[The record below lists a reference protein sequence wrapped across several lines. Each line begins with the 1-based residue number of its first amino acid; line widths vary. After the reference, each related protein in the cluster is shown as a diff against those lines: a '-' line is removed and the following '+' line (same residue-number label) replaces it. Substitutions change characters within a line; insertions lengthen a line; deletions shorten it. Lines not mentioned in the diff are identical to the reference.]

1 MRAIGRWSLAAL
13 VINSIIGSGIFGLPS
28 DVARLIGRASPWAVL
43 LAGAAAGVIMACFA
57 EVASQFT
64 QAGGP
69 YLYARAA
76 FGRFVG
82 IEMGWMLWLVRLAAP
97 AATSNLFVIYCG
109 EFWPHAKEPV
119 PRFLILTFLY
129 GVLTLINY
137 RGVRASTQVS
147 NVFTVAKLVPLF
159 LVAIAGS
166 FYLLAGHKA
175 APILPG
181 GAGAGAWLRACLLL
195 VFAYGGFETALT
207 PLSEAKNPRR
217 DAAFALFTA
226 LITCTLLYS
235 AIQWVVVGILPD
247 PAHSERPLADV
258 ARLVFGNGG
267 AAFVSLGAL
276 VSVVGYLSANMLGV
290 PRITFALAENGD
302 FPSIFAAIHPVSAPP
317 MYRSSSFG
325 LLSWLLALFGSFTWN
340 ATLSAVA
347 RLLYYGLVC
356 AALPVFRRKQ
366 PEAAMFRL
374 PGGTGFAVLG
384 VGICVVLITGV
395 DLGGSLILLAT
406 ALVATHQLAAGAEAA
421 SGRNVCFILRCMTR
435 SRRHCVERS
444 QTARLGRLMKFKFLL
459 PLLFGVSLL
468 VSGRQISPGSDDF
481 LVERDVAVPM
491 RDGVVLR
498 ADLLRPRG
506 EGLFPVLVYRTP
518 YGKEPALREYTTFRR
533 AVEHGYAVVVQDV
546 RGRYAS
552 DGEFRPYRK

>member
-43 LAGAAAGVIMACFA
+43 LAGAAGGVIMACFA

-109 EFWPHAKEPV
+109 EFWPHAKEPL

-129 GVLTLINY
+129 GILTLINY
-137 RGVRASTQVS
+137 RGVRASTRVS
-147 NVFTVAKLVPLF
+147 NGFTVAKLVPLF

-175 APILPG
+175 VPVLPG
-181 GAGAGAWLRACLLL
+181 GARAGAWLKACLLL
-195 VFAYGGFETALT
+195 VFAYGGFETALA

-226 LITCTLLYS
+226 LVTCTLLYS

-258 ARLVFGNGG
+258 ARFVFGNGG
-267 AAFVSLGAL
+267 AAFVSAGAL

-302 FPSIFAAIHPVSAPP
+302 FPSIFAAIHPRFRTPYISILA
-317 MYRSSSFG
+317 FA
-325 LLSWLLALFGSFTWN
+325 LLSWLLALLGSFTWN

-366 PEAAMFRL
+366 PKAAMFRL
-374 PGGTGFAVLG
+374 PGGTAFAVLG
-384 VGICVVLITGV
+384 TGICVVLITGV
-395 DLGGSLILLAT
+395 NLSGSLILLAT
-406 ALVATHQLAAGAEAA
+406 ALVAML
-421 SGRNVCFILRCMTR
+421 NW
-435 SRRHCVERS
+435 
-444 QTARLGRLMKFKFLL
+444 
-459 PLLFGVSLL
+459 LL
-468 VSGRQISPGSDDF
+468 VRNRRTGEA
-481 LVERDVAVPM
+481 LVP
-491 RDGVVLR
+491 
-498 ADLLRPRG
+498 
-506 EGLFPVLVYRTP
+506 
-518 YGKEPALREYTTFRR
+518 
-533 AVEHGYAVVVQDV
+533 
-546 RGRYAS
+546 
-552 DGEFRPYRK
+552 

>member
-1 MRAIGRWSLAAL
+1 MSGTEPSGLVRAIGRWSLAAL

-43 LAGAAAGVIMACFA
+43 LAGVAAGVIMACCA

-69 YLYARAA
+69 YLYVRAA
-76 FGRFVG
+76 FGRLLG

-97 AATSNLFVIYCG
+97 AATADLFVIYCG
-109 EFWPHAKEPV
+109 EFWPQAKDPI

-129 GVLTLINY
+129 GILTLINY

-159 LVAIAGS
+159 LVAIAGA
-166 FYLLAGHKA
+166 FYLMAGHKA
-175 APILPG
+175 APALPG
-181 GAGAGAWLRACLLL
+181 GAGTGAWLKASLLL

-226 LITCTLLYS
+226 LILCTLLYS
-235 AIQWVVVGILPD
+235 VIQWVVVGILPD
-247 PAHSERPLADV
+247 PGHSERPLADV

-267 AAFVSLGAL
+267 AVFVSVGAL

-302 FPSIFAAIHPVSAPP
+302 FPSIFAAIHPRFRTPYVSILA
-317 MYRSSSFG
+317 FA
-325 LLSWLLALFGSFTWN
+325 LLSWLLSLAGSFTWN

-356 AALPVFRRKQ
+356 AALPVLRRKQ
-366 PEAAMFRL
+366 PGAAMFRL
-374 PGGTGFAVLG
+374 PGGIWFAVLG
-384 VGICVVLITGV
+384 AGICAVLITGV
-395 DLGGSLILLAT
+395 NLSGSLILLAT
-406 ALVATHQLAAGAEAA
+406 AAVA
-421 SGRNVCFILRCMTR
+421 
-435 SRRHCVERS
+435 
-444 QTARLGRLMKFKFLL
+444 LL
-459 PLLFGVSLL
+459 NWLL
-468 VSGRQISPGSDDF
+468 VR
-481 LVERDVAVPM
+481 ERKDTSSAI
-491 RDGVVLR
+491 
-498 ADLLRPRG
+498 
-506 EGLFPVLVYRTP
+506 
-518 YGKEPALREYTTFRR
+518 
-533 AVEHGYAVVVQDV
+533 
-546 RGRYAS
+546 
-552 DGEFRPYRK
+552 

>member
-1 MRAIGRWSLAAL
+1 MPGNEQYGLVRAIGRWSLAAL
-13 VINSIIGSGIFGLPS
+13 VVNSIIGSGIFGLPA

-43 LAGAAAGVIMACFA
+43 VAGAAAGVIMACFA

-64 QAGGP
+64 GAGGP

-76 FGRFVG
+76 FGRLVG

-109 EFWPHAKEPV
+109 EFWPRAQEPL
-119 PRFLILTFLY
+119 PRFLILTSLY

-137 RGVRASTQVS
+137 RGVRASTHVS

-159 LVAIAGS
+159 LVAIVGS

-175 APILPG
+175 APVLPG
-181 GAGAGAWLRACLLL
+181 GAGVSAWLKACLLL

-207 PLSEAKNPRR
+207 PLSEAKDPRR

-258 ARLVFGNGG
+258 ARLVFGNDG
-267 AAFVSLGAL
+267 AAFVSVGAL
-276 VSVVGYLSANMLGV
+276 VSVLGYLSANMLGV

-302 FPSIFAAIHPVSAPP
+302 FPSMFAAVHSRFRTPYVSILA
-317 MYRSSSFG
+317 FA
-325 LLSWLLALFGSFTWN
+325 LLSWLLALLGSFTWN

-366 PEAAMFRL
+366 PGAAMFRL
-374 PGGTGFAVLG
+374 PAGTLFAVLG
-384 VGICVVLITGV
+384 AGICAVLITGV
-395 DLGGSLILLAT
+395 NLSGSLILLAT
-406 ALVATHQLAAGAEAA
+406 AVVALLNWLMVRKRPPGEAL
-421 SGRNVCFILRCMTR
+421 S
-435 SRRHCVERS
+435 
-444 QTARLGRLMKFKFLL
+444 
-459 PLLFGVSLL
+459 
-468 VSGRQISPGSDDF
+468 
-481 LVERDVAVPM
+481 
-491 RDGVVLR
+491 
-498 ADLLRPRG
+498 
-506 EGLFPVLVYRTP
+506 
-518 YGKEPALREYTTFRR
+518 
-533 AVEHGYAVVVQDV
+533 
-546 RGRYAS
+546 
-552 DGEFRPYRK
+552 

>member
-1 MRAIGRWSLAAL
+1 MPGGEQTGLVRAIGRWSLAAL
-13 VINSIIGSGIFGLPS
+13 VLNSIIGSGIFGLPS
-28 DVARLIGRASPWAVL
+28 DVARLIGRASSWAVL
-43 LAGAAAGVIMACFA
+43 LAGVSAGVIMACFA

-69 YLYARAA
+69 YLYAQAA

-109 EFWPHAKEPV
+109 EFWPHAKDPL

-137 RGVRASTQVS
+137 RGVRGSTQVS

-175 APILPG
+175 APALPG
-181 GAGAGAWLRACLLL
+181 GAGTGAWLKACLLL

-258 ARLVFGNGG
+258 ARLVFGSGG

-290 PRITFALAENGD
+290 PRITFALAENRD
-302 FPSIFAAIHPVSAPP
+302 FPSIFAAIHPRFRTPYVSILA
-317 MYRSSSFG
+317 FA
-325 LLSWLLALFGSFTWN
+325 LLSWLLALLGSFTWN

-356 AALPVFRRKQ
+356 AALPVFRHKQ
-366 PEAAMFRL
+366 PGAALFRL
-374 PGGTGFAVLG
+374 PGGTLFAGLG
-384 VGICVVLITGV
+384 VAICAVLITGV
-395 DLGGSLILLAT
+395 DLGGSLILLTT
-406 ALVATHQLAAGAEAA
+406 AAVATI
-421 SGRNVCFILRCMTR
+421 NW
-435 SRRHCVERS
+435 
-444 QTARLGRLMKFKFLL
+444 
-459 PLLFGVSLL
+459 LL
-468 VSGRQISPGSDDF
+468 VRKRR
-481 LVERDVAVPM
+481 E
-491 RDGVVLR
+491 
-498 ADLLRPRG
+498 G
-506 EGLFPVLVYRTP
+506 E
-518 YGKEPALREYTTFRR
+518 TF
-533 AVEHGYAVVVQDV
+533 V
-546 RGRYAS
+546 S
-552 DGEFRPYRK
+552 

>member
-1 MRAIGRWSLAAL
+1 
-13 VINSIIGSGIFGLPS
+13 
-28 DVARLIGRASPWAVL
+28 
-43 LAGAAAGVIMACFA
+43 MACFA
-57 EVASQFT
+57 EVASQFS

-76 FGRFVG
+76 FGRLVG

-109 EFWPHAKEPV
+109 EFWPHAKDPL

-175 APILPG
+175 APLLPG
-181 GAGAGAWLRACLLL
+181 GAGAGAWLKACLLL

-267 AAFVSLGAL
+267 AAFVSVGAL
-276 VSVVGYLSANMLGV
+276 VSVYGYLSANILGV
-290 PRITFALAENGD
+290 PRISFALAENGD
-302 FPSIFAAIHPVSAPP
+302 FPSIFAAIHPRFRTPYFSILV
-317 MYRSSSFG
+317 FT
-325 LLSWLLALFGSFTWN
+325 LLSWLLALLGSFTWN

-366 PEAAMFRL
+366 PGAAMFRL
-374 PGGTGFAVLG
+374 PAGTVFAVLG
-384 VGICVVLITGV
+384 AGICAVLITGV
-395 DLGGSLILLAT
+395 NLGGSLILLAT
-406 ALVATHQLAAGAEAA
+406 ALVA
-421 SGRNVCFILRCMTR
+421 FINW
-435 SRRHCVERS
+435 
-444 QTARLGRLMKFKFLL
+444 
-459 PLLFGVSLL
+459 LL
-468 VSGRQISPGSDDF
+468 VRRRPEGT
-481 LVERDVAVPM
+481 A
-491 RDGVVLR
+491 
-498 ADLLRPRG
+498 LL
-506 EGLFPVLVYRTP
+506 
-518 YGKEPALREYTTFRR
+518 
-533 AVEHGYAVVVQDV
+533 
-546 RGRYAS
+546 S
-552 DGEFRPYRK
+552 

>member
-1 MRAIGRWSLAAL
+1 MPGSEQSGLVRAIGRWSLAAL

-43 LAGAAAGVIMACFA
+43 LAGGAAGIIMACFA

-69 YLYARAA
+69 YLYARVA

-109 EFWPHAKEPV
+109 EFWPHAKDPL

-159 LVAIAGS
+159 LVAIAGT

-175 APILPG
+175 APVLPG
-181 GAGAGAWLRACLLL
+181 GAGASSWLKACLLL

-267 AAFVSLGAL
+267 AAFVSVGAL
-276 VSVVGYLSANMLGV
+276 VSVYGYLSANMLGV

-302 FPSIFAAIHPVSAPP
+302 FPSIFAAIHPRFRTPYFSIMAFAV
-317 MYRSSSFG
+317 
-325 LLSWLLALFGSFTWN
+325 LSWLLALLGSFTWN

-356 AALPVFRRKQ
+356 ASLPVFRRKQ
-366 PEAAMFRL
+366 PGAAMFRL
-374 PGGTGFAVLG
+374 PAGTFFAVVG
-384 VGICVVLITGV
+384 AGICAVLITGV
-395 DLGGSLILLAT
+395 NLGGSLILLAT
-406 ALVATHQLAAGAEAA
+406 AVVAFVNWLVVRKRPEGGYVAGD
-421 SGRNVCFILRCMTR
+421 SSI
-435 SRRHCVERS
+435 
-444 QTARLGRLMKFKFLL
+444 
-459 PLLFGVSLL
+459 
-468 VSGRQISPGSDDF
+468 
-481 LVERDVAVPM
+481 
-491 RDGVVLR
+491 
-498 ADLLRPRG
+498 
-506 EGLFPVLVYRTP
+506 
-518 YGKEPALREYTTFRR
+518 
-533 AVEHGYAVVVQDV
+533 
-546 RGRYAS
+546 
-552 DGEFRPYRK
+552 

>member
-1 MRAIGRWSLAAL
+1 LPDAEKPGLVRVIGRWSLAAL
-13 VINSIIGSGIFGLPS
+13 VVNSIIGSGIFGLPS

-97 AATSNLFVIYCG
+97 AATANLFVIYCG
-109 EFWPHAKEPV
+109 EFWPHAREPL

-137 RGVRASTQVS
+137 RGVRASTRVS

-159 LVAIAGS
+159 LVAITGS
-166 FYLLAGHKA
+166 FYLLAGHKTS
-175 APILPG
+175 PILPD
-181 GAGAGAWLRACLLL
+181 ATGAGAWLKACLLL

-217 DAAFALFTA
+217 DVAFALFTA

-235 AIQWVVVGILPD
+235 TIQWVVVGVLPD

-258 ARLVFGNGG
+258 ARLMFGNSG
-267 AAFVSLGAL
+267 AAFVSVGAL
-276 VSVVGYLSANMLGV
+276 VLVYSYLSANILGV

-302 FPSIFAAIHPVSAPP
+302 FPSIFAAIHPRFRTPYISILA
-317 MYRSSSFG
+317 FA
-325 LLSWLLALFGSFTWN
+325 LLSWLLALLGSFTWN

-366 PEAAMFRL
+366 PGAAMFRL
-374 PGGTGFAVLG
+374 PGGTFLAVLG
-384 VGICVVLITGV
+384 VGICAVLITGV
-395 DLGGSLILLAT
+395 NLSGSLILLAT
-406 ALVATHQLAAGAEAA
+406 ALVAML
-421 SGRNVCFILRCMTR
+421 NW
-435 SRRHCVERS
+435 
-444 QTARLGRLMKFKFLL
+444 
-459 PLLFGVSLL
+459 LL
-468 VSGRQISPGSDDF
+468 VRNRRTGTT
-481 LVERDVAVPM
+481 LVP
-491 RDGVVLR
+491 
-498 ADLLRPRG
+498 
-506 EGLFPVLVYRTP
+506 
-518 YGKEPALREYTTFRR
+518 
-533 AVEHGYAVVVQDV
+533 
-546 RGRYAS
+546 
-552 DGEFRPYRK
+552 

>member
-1 MRAIGRWSLAAL
+1 LPGGEQPGLVRVIGRWSLAAL
-13 VINSIIGSGIFGLPS
+13 VVNSIIGSGIFGLPS
-28 DVARLIGRASPWAVL
+28 DVARLVGRASPWAVL

-57 EVASQFT
+57 EVASQFS

-97 AATSNLFVIYCG
+97 AATANLFVIYCG
-109 EFWPHAKEPV
+109 EFWPHAREPL

-166 FYLLAGHKA
+166 FYLFAGHKTS
-175 APILPG
+175 PILPD
-181 GAGAGAWLRACLLL
+181 ATGAGAWLKACLLL

-235 AIQWVVVGILPD
+235 TIQWVVVGVLPD

-258 ARLVFGNGG
+258 VRLVFGNGG
-267 AAFVSLGAL
+267 AAFVSVGAL
-276 VSVVGYLSANMLGV
+276 VSVYGYLNANILGV

-302 FPSIFAAIHPVSAPP
+302 FPSIFAAIHPRFRTPYISILA
-317 MYRSSSFG
+317 FA
-325 LLSWLLALFGSFTWN
+325 LLSWLLALLGSFTWN

-366 PEAAMFRL
+366 PGAAMFRL
-374 PGGTGFAVLG
+374 PGGTFFAILG
-384 VGICVVLITGV
+384 VGICAVLITGV
-395 DLGGSLILLAT
+395 NLSGSLILLAT
-406 ALVATHQLAAGAEAA
+406 ALVAML
-421 SGRNVCFILRCMTR
+421 NW
-435 SRRHCVERS
+435 
-444 QTARLGRLMKFKFLL
+444 
-459 PLLFGVSLL
+459 LL
-468 VSGRQISPGSDDF
+468 VRNQRTGTT
-481 LVERDVAVPM
+481 LVP
-491 RDGVVLR
+491 
-498 ADLLRPRG
+498 
-506 EGLFPVLVYRTP
+506 
-518 YGKEPALREYTTFRR
+518 
-533 AVEHGYAVVVQDV
+533 
-546 RGRYAS
+546 
-552 DGEFRPYRK
+552 

>member
-1 MRAIGRWSLAAL
+1 M
-13 VINSIIGSGIFGLPS
+13 
-28 DVARLIGRASPWAVL
+28 ARLIGRSSPWAVL

-109 EFWPHAKEPV
+109 EFWPNAREPL

-166 FYLLAGHKA
+166 FYLLTGHPA
-175 APILPG
+175 APGLPG
-181 GAGAGAWLRACLLL
+181 GAGAGAWLKACLLL

-258 ARLVFGNGG
+258 ARLVFGSGG
-267 AAFVSLGAL
+267 AAFVSVGAL

-302 FPSIFAAIHPVSAPP
+302 FPAVFAAIHSRFRTPYFSILA
-317 MYRSSSFG
+317 FA

-356 AALPVFRRKQ
+356 AALPVLRRKQ
-366 PEAAMFRL
+366 PGAAMFRL
-374 PGGTGFAVLG
+374 PAGTLFAVFG
-384 VGICVVLITGV
+384 AGICAVLITGV
-395 DLGGSLILLAT
+395 NLGGSLILLAT
-406 ALVATHQLAAGAEAA
+406 ALVAMI
-421 SGRNVCFILRCMTR
+421 NW
-435 SRRHCVERS
+435 
-444 QTARLGRLMKFKFLL
+444 
-459 PLLFGVSLL
+459 LL
-468 VSGRQISPGSDDF
+468 VRKRPPG
-481 LVERDVAVPM
+481 E
-491 RDGVVLR
+491 
-498 ADLLRPRG
+498 
-506 EGLFPVLVYRTP
+506 
-518 YGKEPALREYTTFRR
+518 AL
-533 AVEHGYAVVVQDV
+533 
-546 RGRYAS
+546 S
-552 DGEFRPYRK
+552 